1 MDQAALMSRH
11 VQRYSSKHLAD
22 QPLIFFTGT
31 QHTGLSDD
39 YPQLWRHR
47 CNEVRLP
54 VRAPDGWT
62 TKKKENRTKTK
73 TKTEKRAPAR
83 KRMRYFSV
91 VVFRLRP
98 SRDPATDVPGRRPR
112 PGLRPSSI
120 VAGADSDASSCV
132 QSSSSFAASGRVET
146 RNERE
151 RNTGRRRGSDKK

>member
-1 MDQAALMSRH
+1 MSRLRGLNSTLQH
-11 VQRYSSKHLAD
+11 LVQRYSSKHLAD
-22 QPLIFFTGT
+22 PPLIFFTGT

-54 VRAPDGWT
+54 VRAPDGRQENAT
-62 TKKKENRTKTK
+62 RKKK
-73 TKTEKRAPAR
+73 TERKRREGRAPAR

-98 SRDPATDVPGRRPR
+98 TRDPATDVPGRRPR

-132 QSSSSFAASGRVET
+132 QSSSFARVET
-146 RNERE
+146 RERE
-151 RNTGRRRGSDKK
+151 TR